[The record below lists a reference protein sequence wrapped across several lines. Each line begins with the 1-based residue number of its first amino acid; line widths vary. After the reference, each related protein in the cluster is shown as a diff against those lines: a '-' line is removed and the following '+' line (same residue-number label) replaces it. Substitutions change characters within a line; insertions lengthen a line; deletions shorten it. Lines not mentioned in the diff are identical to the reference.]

1 MFSLQLH
8 CSGDQEEHQ
17 TVEQEP
23 AAAKAEE
30 ATSAFET
37 AAEEKPSEEI
47 RKPSDEH
54 SQTEHLEMQSTL
66 VHLYT

>member
-1 MFSLQLH
+1 M
-8 CSGDQEEHQ
+8 
-17 TVEQEP
+17 EQEP